1 MRTHWLGTALALA
14 ACSGDTNDTDTT
26 GTTGMTGTTGTTGTS
41 TGSTTEPEVDD
52 PDRETLVHSFGVR
65 SMKPFAESEPCAQW
79 TLDNEREIYVNTVT
93 MVNDGGFH
101 HSNWLAVPETKF
113 AGPDGFFDCAERN
126 FTELDGAVS
135 GTVLFA
141 QSTQSRSEVQQLPPG
156 VVVKIPPRHK
166 IIAGVHLLNLGSTD
180 LDSELRMALDIVHPR
195 TVEVVVAP
203 FRLSYVDLHIPA
215 GQRSRHTS
223 TCTFNTDYES
233 AVGSPLDIKL
243 YHVLPHFH
251 YLGDSFSVDV
261 VGGPDDGRNLYTL
274 DGFDADANGR
284 TFNPPVDLA
293 GSTGLRFSCGYDN
306 WRDKEIGWGIGD
318 QEMCVMLG
326 LADSR
331 AIMDMSVQSGSM
343 VVGQDGEVLLN
354 EGPCSVVALPKNAA
368 QTLPTDAEKAGEL
381 YVPPSNEGDVD
392 LEPDKRC
399 VDSDLTAAPSG
410 TTLSHLRGAVF
421 TPGCIFS
428 SCHDAKTPTIGL
440 DLQGPELHAALLKHT
455 TVADVDLPLVKPGDP
470 EGSWLY
476 QIVSRCE
483 PKDRSGNVVRTMPYN
498 APTLLPNEHVAALR
512 AWIAAGAKDD

>member
-1 MRTHWLGTALALA
+1 MRIHWLGTTLLLA
-14 ACSGDTNDTDTT
+14 ACGGNTNDADTGSSTGPGTAPTGEPTT
-26 GTTGMTGTTGTTGTS
+26 G
-41 TGSTTEPEVDD
+41 VDD
-52 PDRETLVHSFGVR
+52 PDRATLVHSFGVR
-65 SMKPFAESEPCAQW
+65 SMTPFAESEPCAQW
-79 TLDNEREIYVNTVT
+79 TLNNEREVYVNTVT
-93 MVNDGGFH
+93 LVNDGGYH
-101 HSNWLAVPETKF
+101 HSNWLAVPDTKF
-113 AGPDGFFDCAERN
+113 AGPDGFFDCEERF
-126 FTELDGAVS
+126 FTELDAAVS

-141 QSTQSRSEVQQLPPG
+141 QSTQSREEVQQLPPG

-180 LDSELRMALDIVHPR
+180 LDSELRMALEIVHPR

-203 FRLSYVDLHIPA
+203 FRLNYVDLHIPA

-223 TCTFNTDYES
+223 TCNFAADYEG
-233 AVGSPLDIKL
+233 AVGVPLDIKL

-251 YLGDSFSVDV
+251 YLGDSFRVDV
-261 VGGPDDGRNLYTL
+261 VGGPDDGKNLYTL

-284 TFNPPVDLA
+284 TFDPPVELA
-293 GSTGLRFSCGYDN
+293 GSTGLRFSCGFDN
-306 WRDKEIGWGIGD
+306 WRDKDIGWGIGD
-318 QEMCVMLG
+318 QEMCMMLG

-331 AIMDMSVQSGSM
+331 AIMDMSVMSGSE
-343 VVGQDGEVLLN
+343 VVGKDGEVLLN
-354 EGPCSVVALPKNAA
+354 EGPCSVLALPKNKA
-368 QTLPTDAEKAGEL
+368 QTMPTEEERAGEF
-381 YVPPSNEGDVD
+381 YVPPTGEDDVD

-399 VDSDLTAAPSG
+399 VDSDPAAAPSG

-440 DLQGPELHAALLKHT
+440 DLQSPGLHAALLAHT
-455 TVADVDLPLVKPGDP
+455 PVADVDLPLVKPGDP
-470 EGSWLY
+470 DGSWLY

-483 PKDRSGNVVRTMPYN
+483 PKDSKGNVVRTMPYN